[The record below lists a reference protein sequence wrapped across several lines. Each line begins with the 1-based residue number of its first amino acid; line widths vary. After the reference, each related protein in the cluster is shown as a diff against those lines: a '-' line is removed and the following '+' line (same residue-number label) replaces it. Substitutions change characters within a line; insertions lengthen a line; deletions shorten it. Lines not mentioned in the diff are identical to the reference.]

1 MNVSTIGGMKVDC
14 CICFKRL
21 ACSLSVY
28 SIMIVEKKID
38 VILEAMKLQV
48 QRSVSNADLA
58 SLAVSIFILSSK
70 VR

>member
-1 MNVSTIGGMKVDC
+1 
-14 CICFKRL
+14 
-21 ACSLSVY
+21 
-28 SIMIVEKKID
+28 MIVEKKID